1 MKKYVN
7 ILAALV
13 CLLCLSVG
21 VKANTRTEAVITVPF
36 EFVVAGRTIP
46 AGTYTV
52 SRLDDRYQGLVL
64 RNHKDGTTVF
74 VHPFEVESA
83 SADNPQVSFERVGEE
98 HFLSRIETS
107 TDVYNIPVYRSDIV
121 VAEARANS
129 KTSASAGSGSN

>member
-7 ILAALV
+7 ILVALV
-13 CLLCLSVG
+13 CLLGLG
-21 VKANTRTEAVITVPF
+21 VAAKANIRTEAIVTVPF
-36 EFVVAGRTIP
+36 EFVVGGKTLP

-52 SRLDDRYQGLVL
+52 SSLDDKHQGLVL
-64 RNHKDGTTVF
+64 RNHKDGTSVF

-98 HFLSRIETS
+98 HFLSRIQTS

-121 VAEARANS
+121 VAEARANG